1 MILIIEIINRWY
13 DGFSTFY
20 LNNDGKIFKHIVD
33 KTMPD
38 QNIEEKIKM
47 PVEAKLALFIAL
59 LDSNFVRFWLK
70 QYPEFLQIK

>member
-1 MILIIEIINRWY
+1 
-13 DGFSTFY
+13 
-20 LNNDGKIFKHIVD
+20 
-33 KTMPD
+33 MPD